1 MSPSNRVQPRAEL
14 AYFAALIMRAA
25 FAKVHVSNHVEV
37 VVIDVDHFDGV
48 FVNQGVW
55 ERPANDFSFREV
67 GCNLEVHV
75 VQLSWSKQR
84 IDSWWIDV
92 ISDLFFYETQV
103 VALLFVQEWN
113 TTLNTS
119 CSFES
124 PPAFVVAR

>member
-75 VQLSWSKQR
+75 VHCLLYTSPSPRDGLLSRMPS
-84 IDSWWIDV
+84 S
-92 ISDLFFYETQV
+92 
-103 VALLFVQEWN
+103 A
-113 TTLNTS
+113 
-119 CSFES
+119 
-124 PPAFVVAR
+124 